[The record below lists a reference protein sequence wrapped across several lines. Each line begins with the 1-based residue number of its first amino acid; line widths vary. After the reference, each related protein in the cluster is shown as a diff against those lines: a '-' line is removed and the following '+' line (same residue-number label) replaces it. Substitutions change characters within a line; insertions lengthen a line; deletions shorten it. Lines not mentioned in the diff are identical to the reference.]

1 MLDLIADGGEGLE
14 EVAGVECLAGVGS
27 GDFAKEIKLFA
38 KGKCGRN
45 NRGEGD
51 GSDALL
57 VVVFDKGGAGFGEAL
72 PVDPLGVISIKKG
85 AQFGK
90 VIPLSE

>member
-1 MLDLIADGGEGLE
+1 MLDLIVFSSDGLE
-14 EVAGVECLAGVGS
+14 EVAGVECLAGVGG
-27 GDFAKEIKLFA
+27 GDFAQEIKLFA

-57 VVVFDKGGAGFGEAL
+57 VVVFDIRGAGFGEAL
-72 PVDPLGVISIKKG
+72 PIDPLGIISVDKG
-85 AQFGK
+85 AQFRK
-90 VIPLSE
+90 IIPLSE